1 MQRIFAF
8 DPGTSAI
15 GWAVL
20 DIGWEGIEIVGAG
33 VRVFALAR
41 QKTVQKMRQRL
52 K

>member
-20 DIGWEGIEIVGAG
+20 DTEGADIEIVGAG
-33 VRVFALAR
+33 VRLFALAR
-41 QKTVQKMRQRL
+41 HKTVQKMRQR
-52 K
+52 